1 MWRMRRPQRWRHS
14 KPSLGVYNVVD
25 ERSLGY
31 KYLAARFC
39 AIPGRPCS
47 PRDYR
52 SRGIANRR
60 CGLHLLRDA
69 APWRFQRPGKT
80 ETWLRPAQARMAT
93 RHQSCAR
100 CPPVK
105 RDGFGRCHCPPSSHM
120 RRKPMRSIPVRW
132 SLLAVALIAI
142 LVCGGAGL
150 VLAVRASGE
159 GQVHTVFSAE
169 LPNVPGKTLTSVVV
183 EYAPGGS
190 SAPHRHAGS
199 VFAYVLSGQIRSE
212 NSATGPV
219 RVYRAGETFFEPP
232 PRAALTWS
240 VQMRVTRSPRFSL
253 RSLLQTTTHS

>member
-1 MWRMRRPQRWRHS
+1 
-14 KPSLGVYNVVD
+14 
-25 ERSLGY
+25 
-31 KYLAARFC
+31 
-39 AIPGRPCS
+39 
-47 PRDYR
+47 
-52 SRGIANRR
+52 
-60 CGLHLLRDA
+60 
-69 APWRFQRPGKT
+69 
-80 ETWLRPAQARMAT
+80 
-93 RHQSCAR
+93 
-100 CPPVK
+100 
-105 RDGFGRCHCPPSSHM
+105 
-120 RRKPMRSIPVRW
+120 MRSIPVRW

-232 PRAALTWS
+232 GSTHLVSANASDTELA
-240 VQMRVTRSPRFSL
+240 
-253 RSLLQTTTHS
+253 SLLAVFVADDHAQLTQPAH